1 MSLVILRGV
10 EPGHEEYADRDVI
23 QHLNEI
29 DIENITNSLDCTFD
43 DILSNGDNE
52 IITKENVISKL
63 IPQQMIHSRKISL
76 DAIEE
81 GLTLNGMF

>member
-10 EPGHEEYADRDVI
+10 EPGHEEYDDRDVL

-29 DIENITNSLDCTFD
+29 DVESITKSLGLTFD
-43 DILSNGDNE
+43 DILSNDDSE